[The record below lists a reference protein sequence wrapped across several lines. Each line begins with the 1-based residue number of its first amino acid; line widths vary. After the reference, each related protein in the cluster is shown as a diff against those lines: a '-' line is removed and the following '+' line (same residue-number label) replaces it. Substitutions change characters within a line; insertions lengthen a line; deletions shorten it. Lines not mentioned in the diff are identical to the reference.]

1 MRKIAEL
8 SVLLLLAPIC
18 FAQSQAGELD
28 QQKRT
33 AANEAEGLVPLDQPY
48 TIPTAPH
55 FAILVQ
61 FPKADSIRR
70 IALGDSN
77 YFLAEA
83 DKDDPHYAI
92 VKQIQ
97 SSGEKG
103 KPAIETNML
112 VYMASGRVINIM
124 LQAGKLAETAYSID
138 YPVRHAQPEAA
149 PVPPSPPAVSVEVLE
164 KANRERARKDLTDK
178 MLAEVKNNPKK
189 QGQVIGGGL
198 SLHFYRMER
207 LDELALVSFDVEN
220 TSAGVL
226 DLEDPR
232 INLVTASDN
241 GKDRKKNIP
250 AKVEPVQI
258 SESFVSVNQ
267 LPSGARAVCLVTF
280 KPPVHDGD
288 QQVVLSVS
296 NRAMADHP
304 ATFRIE

>member
-124 LQAGKLAETAYSID
+124 LQAGKLAETAYLLFLLRCWKKRTATAD
-138 YPVRHAQPEAA
+138 
-149 PVPPSPPAVSVEVLE
+149 
-164 KANRERARKDLTDK
+164 
-178 MLAEVKNNPKK
+178 VKTLPTKCLLK
-189 QGQVIGGGL
+189 SKTIRR
-198 SLHFYRMER
+198 SK
-207 LDELALVSFDVEN
+207 
-220 TSAGVL
+220 
-226 DLEDPR
+226 
-232 INLVTASDN
+232 
-241 GKDRKKNIP
+241 GK
-250 AKVEPVQI
+250 
-258 SESFVSVNQ
+258 
-267 LPSGARAVCLVTF
+267 
-280 KPPVHDGD
+280 
-288 QQVVLSVS
+288 
-296 NRAMADHP
+296 
-304 ATFRIE
+304 